1 MENSVENENN
11 QRFYCEDDK
20 ISRIYCVICDEH
32 AFYKNYKKKH
42 LKPLTHVKKFYRVRL
57 KTKSIK

>member
-32 AFYKNYKKKH
+32 AFYKNYKKN
-42 LKPLTHVKKFYRVRL
+42 
-57 KTKSIK
+57 I